1 MTGREAKRL
10 LTKLLKLLSNLSTK
24 TPPARAAG
32 AKCIHATQTLVRLSN
47 KYYSDGQSVSKYQP
61 GKPGP
66 SKWMQGSQGCQ
77 GAGQPDSGQTASQM
91 ECDAFSSPLPSG
103 ICTMDNLKGRS
114 FAYSPTLRA
123 VHLIQNMKPVS
134 LVH

>member
-1 MTGREAKRL
+1 MEAKRL

-32 AKCIHATQTLVRLSN
+32 AKCIHATQTLVRLSK

-77 GAGQPDSGQTASQM
+77 GAGQPDSGQTASHWSAM
-91 ECDAFSSPLPSG
+91 HFPHPCPLEFVLWT
-103 ICTMDNLKGRS
+103 I
-114 FAYSPTLRA
+114 
-123 VHLIQNMKPVS
+123 
-134 LVH
+134 